1 MKRHHPLAGFL
12 MALVAVFID
21 LGPRCGVVGRGIHNA
36 TVLLFGHTGLA
47 LLVLGLLVSGLAVS
61 GLGGLLWRL
70 ALASWKA
77 RRARPQLV
85 RAVPRVVTPKT
96 FHVVLQAA
104 PPVPPPIVA
113 PPAPPVIPAAVSREL
128 DDVRSGLKYM
138 GYKPAEIESAIQKID
153 TTKSVADML
162 KDGLAVLRKKA
173 A

>member
-1 MKRHHPLAGFL
+1 
-12 MALVAVFID
+12 LVLTAVFID
-21 LGPRCGVVGRGIHNA
+21 LGPRCGVVGRGIHNV

-47 LLVLGLLVSGLAVS
+47 LLVVGLLVSGLAVS

-85 RAVPRVVTPKT
+85 RPAPRMVTPKT

-104 PPVPPPIVA
+104 PPAPLPIVA
-113 PPAPPVIPAAVSREL
+113 KPAVAPVAAPEPDEL
-128 DDVRSGLKYM
+128 ATVRSGLKYM
-138 GYKPAEIESAIQKID
+138 GYKPAEIESAIRRID
-153 TTKSVADML
+153 TTKSVPDML
-162 KDGLAVLRKKA
+162 RDGLAVLRKKA